1 MSHASLR
8 LKFKLKLR
16 MQAERGS
23 ADLNFNF
30 TLKLSSAPCAAWTES
45 VAGSFQY
52 SAFVFFALF
61 VANPFAE
68 LWLIGLGFSGRGIL
82 PISGLIGGPKV
93 RLLSRKL
100 GAYIKVREFKFL

>member
-1 MSHASLR
+1 
-8 LKFKLKLR
+8 
-16 MQAERGS
+16 
-23 ADLNFNF
+23 
-30 TLKLSSAPCAAWTES
+30 
-45 VAGSFQY
+45 VAGLFRY

-68 LWLIGLGFSGRGIL
+68 LWLIGFRFSGRGIL